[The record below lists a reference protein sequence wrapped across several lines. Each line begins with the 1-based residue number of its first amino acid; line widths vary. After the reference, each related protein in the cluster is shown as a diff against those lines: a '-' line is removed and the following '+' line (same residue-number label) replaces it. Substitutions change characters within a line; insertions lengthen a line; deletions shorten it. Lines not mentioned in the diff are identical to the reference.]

1 MKMRAGRTQAVMKD
15 MTQRRDCKSWQ
26 GICVRMSTKEQRLK
40 ELLKVITSDGHGHGD
55 GVKLNTEEDRTGGW
69 RTVFV
74 GG

>member
-1 MKMRAGRTQAVMKD
+1 MSGRVPKSNGERALEGD
-15 MTQRRDCKSWQ
+15 Q
-26 GICVRMSTKEQRLK
+26 G
-40 ELLKVITSDGHGHGD
+40 DGYGHGE

>member
-1 MKMRAGRTQAVMKD
+1 M
-15 MTQRRDCKSWQ
+15 
-26 GICVRMSTKEQRLK
+26 K
-40 ELLKVITSDGHGHGD
+40 ELLKVIRSDGHGHGD